1 MWYAQKD
8 LPKESLD
15 IVESLFELNKK
26 DLEEFNY
33 YLRKY
38 NIKFKNMRGARLI
51 IHVLYQT
58 KQSDEDLNLAF
69 LDKGPTYD
77 DTNLEMDNY
86 SFYSAV
92 YLQEFILLLNNIKT
106 FLDDFTGK
114 TKQEPNTLQNAI
126 KFLRSDWLK

>member
-51 IHVLYQT
+51 IHVLDQT

-77 DTNLEMDNY
+77 YTNLEMDNY

>member
-1 MWYAQKD
+1 
-8 LPKESLD
+8 
-15 IVESLFELNKK
+15 
-26 DLEEFNY
+26 
-33 YLRKY
+33 
-38 NIKFKNMRGARLI
+38 MRGARLI

-77 DTNLEMDNY
+77 YTNLEMDNY
-86 SFYSAV
+86 SFYSAM

>member
-51 IHVLYQT
+51 IHVLEQT

-77 DTNLEMDNY
+77 YTNLEMDNY

>member
-51 IHVLYQT
+51 IHVLDQT
-58 KQSDEDLNLAF
+58 KQSDEYLNLAF

-77 DTNLEMDNY
+77 YTNLEMDNY

>member
-77 DTNLEMDNY
+77 YTNLEMDNY
-86 SFYSAV
+86 SFYSAM